1 MRVLKFTFLFLVFA
15 LVSFGEDSLPPALEA
30 LPEKPPLKGTAFL
43 QAKGDLA
50 GVMIDGVD
58 RFLMRQ
64 IEDSLGKRENHWGGG
79 QDSKLANSKELQR
92 ILGTARD
99 PLARGEFV
107 YERTPV
113 YSSKSVDVWK
123 VRWQAFSNVCGVGLL
138 LEPRGTKVLAD
149 VVAIPDADQLPEE
162 IVFEGENPFALRIAR
177 AGFRVLVPL
186 LINREE
192 HPFKMTNREWL
203 HRPAF
208 QLGRTLV
215 GYEVNKVISGIRCF
229 QKSAKDRKFLICGWG
244 EGGRIALYSGAI
256 LNGDPQLGGVC
267 VSGYFGSRQK
277 VWSEPADR
285 NVFRLLERF
294 GDAEIASMIDK
305 GLLIE
310 HTDAPSFAFPENS
323 KKNGKPGKL
332 IVPTYEEA
340 HAEFQRIFGGKPRF
354 LKSDKPLSSGTLNE
368 WFKQCGLNA
377 KCANPEKVV
386 AHSPQEQESRDAR
399 HHVQMREI
407 EMHNQWALTD
417 SERERT
423 VFFKDL
429 DTTNLNSFKRTQKP
443 YLDYFYEDVI
453 GSFENGENFTHPKPR
468 TRAYQAGPKT
478 VSYEVVLDVFD
489 DVIAYGIL
497 TLPKDLDLRGSEKL
511 PVVVCQHGLEGRPQD
526 VVGERKFSIY
536 KAFATRLAEKGFIT
550 FAPQNIYIFRD
561 KFRIL
566 QFKANALGKTL
577 FSVMIPQH
585 KVITKWLADLPFVD
599 KERIAFYG
607 LSYGGKSAMRIPPL
621 VDRYC
626 LSICSADFNDWIWKN
641 AATDPRSL
649 RYSYASKGEYEI
661 FEFDLGRT
669 FNYAEMASLICPRPF
684 MVERGHFDGVAPDE
698 RVAYEYAK
706 VRHLYSAKLG
716 IKEKTEIEW
725 FVGPHAI
732 NAQGTFD
739 FLRKHLLPGKN

>member
-1 MRVLKFTFLFLVFA
+1 LALA
-15 LVSFGEDSLPPALEA
+15 LVSLGEDSLPPVLET

-43 QAKGDLA
+43 QTKEDLA
-50 GVMIDGVD
+50 EVMLDGVD
-58 RFLMRQ
+58 RFLMRR
-64 IEDSLGKRENHWGGG
+64 IEDSLGKRKNHWGSG

-92 ILGTARD
+92 ILGTVRD
-99 PLARGEFV
+99 PLAKGEFV

-113 YSSKSVDVWK
+113 YSSKSIEVWK
-123 VRWQAFSNVCGVGLL
+123 VRWQAFRNVCGVGLL
-138 LEPRGTKVLAD
+138 LEPRDTKALAD
-149 VVAIPDADQLPEE
+149 VVAIPDADQLPED

-192 HPFKMTNREWL
+192 HPAKMTNREWL

-229 QKSAKDRKFLICGWG
+229 KKSGKDRKFLICGWG

-256 LNGDPQLGGVC
+256 LSGDPLLGGVC
-267 VSGYFGSRQK
+267 VSGYFGPRQK

-294 GDAEIASMIDK
+294 GDAEIASMIDT

-310 HTDAPSFAFPENS
+310 RTDAPSFAFPENS

-332 IVPTYEEA
+332 IVPTQEEA
-340 HAEFQRIFGGKPRF
+340 NSEFLRISGGKPRF
-354 LKSDKPLSSGTLNE
+354 LHSAKPLSSGTLNE

-386 AHSPQEQESRDAR
+386 AHSPPKQESRDAR
-399 HHVQMREI
+399 HHAQMREI

-429 DTTNLNSFKRTQKP
+429 DTTNLNSFKRTQEP
-443 YLDYFYEDVI
+443 YLDYFYQDVI
-453 GSFENGENFTHPKPR
+453 GSFENGVNFTPAKPR
-468 TRAYQAGPKT
+468 TRAYQSGPKT

-497 TLPKDLDLRGSEKL
+497 TLPKDLDLRGSKKL

-536 KAFATRLAEKGFIT
+536 KAFATRLAEEGFIT
-550 FAPQNIYIFRD
+550 FAPQNVYIFRD

-585 KVITKWLADLPFVD
+585 KVITKWLAGLPFVD

-649 RYSYASKGEYEI
+649 RYSYANKGEYEI

-739 FLRKHLLPGKN
+739 FLQKHLLPGKN

>member
-1 MRVLKFTFLFLVFA
+1 LALA
-15 LVSFGEDSLPPALEA
+15 LVSLGEDSLPPVLET

-43 QAKGDLA
+43 QTKEDLA
-50 GVMIDGVD
+50 EVMLDGVD
-58 RFLMRQ
+58 RFLMRR
-64 IEDSLGKRENHWGGG
+64 IEDSLGKRKNHWGSG

-92 ILGTARD
+92 ILGTVRD
-99 PLARGEFV
+99 PLAKSEFV

-113 YSSKSVDVWK
+113 YSSKSIEVWK
-123 VRWQAFSNVCGVGLL
+123 VRWQAFRNVCGVGLL
-138 LEPRGTKVLAD
+138 LEPRDTKALAD
-149 VVAIPDADQLPEE
+149 VVAIPDADQLPED

-192 HPFKMTNREWL
+192 HPAKMTNREWL

-229 QKSAKDRKFLICGWG
+229 KKSGKDRKFLICGWG

-256 LNGDPQLGGVC
+256 LSGEPLLGGVC
-267 VSGYFGSRQK
+267 VSGYFGPRQK

-294 GDAEIASMIDK
+294 GDAEIASMIDT

-310 HTDAPSFAFPENS
+310 RTDAPSFAFPENS

-332 IVPTYEEA
+332 IVPTQEEA
-340 HAEFQRIFGGKPRF
+340 NSEFLRISGGKPRF
-354 LKSDKPLSSGTLNE
+354 LHSAKPLSSGTLNE

-377 KCANPEKVV
+377 KRSNPEKVV
-386 AHSPQEQESRDAR
+386 AHLPPKQESRDAR
-399 HHVQMREI
+399 HHAQMREI

-429 DTTNLNSFKRTQKP
+429 DTTNLDSFQRTQEP
-443 YLDYFYEDVI
+443 YLGYFYEDVI
-453 GSFENGENFTHPKPR
+453 GSFENGVNYTPAKPR
-468 TRAYQAGPKT
+468 TRAYQSGPKT

-489 DVIAYGIL
+489 DLIAYGIL
-497 TLPKDLDLRGSEKL
+497 TLPKDLDLRGSQKL

-536 KAFATRLAEKGFIT
+536 KAFATRLAEEGFIT
-550 FAPQNIYIFRD
+550 FAPQNVYIFRD

-585 KVITKWLADLPFVD
+585 KVITKWLAGLPFVD
-599 KERIAFYG
+599 KDKIAFYG

-649 RYSYASKGEYEI
+649 RYSYANKGEYEI

-706 VRHLYSAKLG
+706 VRRLYSAKLG
-716 IKEKTEIEW
+716 IQEKTEIEW

-739 FLRKHLLPGKN
+739 FLRKHLLDKGN